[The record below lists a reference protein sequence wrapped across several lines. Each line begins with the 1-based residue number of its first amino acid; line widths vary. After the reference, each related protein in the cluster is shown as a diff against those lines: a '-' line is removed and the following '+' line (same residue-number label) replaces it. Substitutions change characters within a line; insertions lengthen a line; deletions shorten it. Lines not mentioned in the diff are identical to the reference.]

1 MESISR
7 PLLLAALLTAAP
19 LVSVGAPPRVGF
31 DAPGAQ
37 AQWRS
42 MPEYVT
48 LFAPVNQRSL
58 YAAAVSP
65 ASLESVLAGIEQDA
79 AALQVPGAWQP
90 RDESAPDAFGTA
102 GLYNE
107 WQLKRLYGGRLV
119 RVARGARMDRGRVT
133 ESWTLISPYPSTDL
147 RTLQPGTLRLVLKIA
162 P

>member
-1 MESISR
+1 MESIPR
-7 PLLLAALLTAAP
+7 HLLLAALLTAAP
-19 LVSVGAPPRVGF
+19 SLVSVGAPAPVGF
-31 DAPGAQ
+31 GAQ

-42 MPEYVT
+42 VPEYVT

-79 AALQVPGAWQP
+79 AALLVPGAWQV

-102 GLYNE
+102 GLYND
-107 WQLKRLYGGRLV
+107 WQLKRLYGGRQV
-119 RVARGARMDRGRVT
+119 RVARGARIDRGRVT

-147 RTLQPGTLRLVLKIA
+147 RTLQPGTLRLILRLA

>member
-1 MESISR
+1 MESIPR
-7 PLLLAALLTAAP
+7 HLLLAALLTAGP
-19 LVSVGAPPRVGF
+19 SLVSVGVPAPVGF
-31 DAPGAQ
+31 GAQ

-42 MPEYVT
+42 VPEYVT

-58 YAAAVSP
+58 YAADVSP
-65 ASLESVLAGIEQDA
+65 ASLESVLAGLLQDA

-90 RDESAPDAFGTA
+90 LDESATDAFGTA

-107 WQLKRLYGGRLV
+107 WQLRRLYGGRLA
-119 RVARGARMDRGRVT
+119 RVARGARTDRGRLT
-133 ESWTLISPYPSTDL
+133 ESWTLISPYPSPDL